1 MKLIGSALTVLL
13 TAAAFP
19 VAGEVFEF
27 TGTAKQDGNVLYQ
40 EDHRVEGT
48 CSEGV
53 FAPVDHQVSYRNP
66 ESGDEFASK
75 SLSYSNSAFRPRVE
89 FRQPRFGEALTVS
102 YPQEQALNI
111 VWQEPAGD
119 TREFT
124 VPFDQRLVVDSGFDY
139 FVRANWEQ
147 VQQGES
153 VEFRFLAPTRGEHY
167 GFVLE
172 PATSVKVDADL
183 TVQIRPTSLLLRVL
197 VDPIVLGY
205 NSDGALTDYLGLTN
219 IRQDAESNHIA
230 HIRYQV
236 ARLPDCELTR

>member
-1 MKLIGSALTVLL
+1 MKPSTSAVLAL
-13 TAAAFP
+13 LAA
-19 VAGEVFEF
+19 VAPPAAGAVFEF

-66 ESGDEFASK
+66 ESGDVFASK
-75 SLSYSNSAFRPRVE
+75 SLSYNNSAFRPQVE
-89 FRQPRFGEALTVS
+89 FRQPSFGEALTVT

-147 VQQGES
+147 IQQGES

-205 NSDGALTDYLGLTN
+205 SSEGALTDYLGLTN

>member
-1 MKLIGSALTVLL
+1 MKLIGSALTLLL

-19 VAGEVFEF
+19 VAGEIFEF

-75 SLSYSNSAFRPRVE
+75 SLSYNNSAFRPRVE
-89 FRQPRFGEALTVS
+89 FHQPRFGEALTVT

-111 VWQEPAGD
+111 VWQEPAGG

-124 VPFDQRLVVDSGFDY
+124 
-139 FVRANWEQ
+139 
-147 VQQGES
+147 
-153 VEFRFLAPTRGEHY
+153 
-167 GFVLE
+167 
-172 PATSVKVDADL
+172 
-183 TVQIRPTSLLLRVL
+183 
-197 VDPIVLGY
+197 
-205 NSDGALTDYLGLTN
+205 GAL
-219 IRQDAESNHIA
+219 
-230 HIRYQV
+230 
-236 ARLPDCELTR
+236 

>member
-1 MKLIGSALTVLL
+1 MKPSTSAVLAL
-13 TAAAFP
+13 LAA
-19 VAGEVFEF
+19 VAPPAAGAVFEF

-75 SLSYSNSAFRPRVE
+75 SLSYNNSAFRPQVE
-89 FRQPRFGEALTVS
+89 FRQPSFGEALTVTS
-102 YPQEQALNI
+102 PQEQALNI

-147 VQQGES
+147 IQQGES

-172 PATSVKVDADL
+172 PATSVKVNAEV
-183 TVQIRPTSLLLRVL
+183 TVQIRPTSLVLRFL

-205 NSDGALTDYLGLTN
+205 SSDGALTDYLGLTN

-236 ARLPDCELTR
+236 SRLPDCELTR

>member
-1 MKLIGSALTVLL
+1 MKPSTSAVLAL
-13 TAAAFP
+13 LAAAAP
-19 VAGEVFEF
+19 PAAGAVFEF

-75 SLSYSNSAFRPRVE
+75 SMSYNNSAFRPQVE
-89 FRQPRFGEALTVS
+89 FRQPSFGEALTVT
-102 YPQEQALNI
+102 YPQEQSLNI

-172 PATSVKVDADL
+172 PATSVKVNAEV
-183 TVQIRPTSLLLRVL
+183 TVQIRPTSLALRFL

-205 NSDGALTDYLGLTN
+205 SSDGALTDYLGLTN
-219 IRQDAESNHIA
+219 LRQDAESNHIA

-236 ARLPDCELTR
+236 SRLPDCELTR